1 MPGKEDVMGLMKR
14 SLAEQAY
21 LELVRGIMEGRLDGG
36 LRLTEEGLCREFGIS
51 RTPVR
56 EALRR
61 LAEEGL
67 IEALPRRG
75 YQVCRPD
82 PAAVEELFAC
92 RAMIEPLALES
103 AIARI
108 PEAKLHHWQRRLEE
122 AAPEERISVALAAD
136 VALHSL
142 IAEYCVNRC
151 LGEIAARLIRRTAP
165 FRNLRSCSVPPGD
178 GFDPVRERLELFALL
193 LRREYEPAAAALA
206 KHIRGGSSVVRR

>member
-1 MPGKEDVMGLMKR
+1 MGLMKR

-21 LELVRGIMEGRLDGG
+21 LELVRKIMEGRLDGG
-36 LRLTEEGLCREFGIS
+36 ARLTEEGLCREFGIS

-82 PAAVEELFAC
+82 PEAVEELFAC
-92 RAMIEPLALES
+92 RAMIEPLALKS
-103 AIARI
+103 AISRI
-108 PEAKLHHWQRRLEE
+108 PEAKLAGWKRRLEE
-122 AAPEERISVALAAD
+122 AAPEERIPVALAAD
-136 VALHSL
+136 ASLHSL
-142 IAEYCVNRC
+142 ITEYCTNRC

-165 FRNLRSCSVPPGD
+165 FRNLRSCSDAPGD
-178 GFDPVRERLELFALL
+178 EFDPVRERLDLFELL
-193 LRREYEPAAAALA
+193 LKRDYEPAAAKLA
-206 KHIRGGSSVVRR
+206 EHIRGGSSVVKRGTH

>member
-1 MPGKEDVMGLMKR
+1 MGLMKR

-21 LELVRGIMEGRLDGG
+21 LELVRKIMEGRLDGG
-36 LRLTEEGLCREFGIS
+36 ARLTEEGLCREFGIS

-82 PAAVEELFAC
+82 PEPVEELFAC
-92 RAMIEPLALES
+92 RAMIEPLALKS
-103 AIARI
+103 AISRI
-108 PEAKLHHWQRRLEE
+108 PEAKLAGWKRRLEE
-122 AAPEERISVALAAD
+122 AAPEERIPVALAAD
-136 VALHSL
+136 ASLHSL
-142 IAEYCVNRC
+142 ITEYCTNRC

-165 FRNLRSCSVPPGD
+165 FRNLRSCSVAPGD
-178 GFDPVRERLELFALL
+178 EFDPVRERLDLFELL
-193 LRREYEPAAAALA
+193 LKRDYEPAAAKLA
-206 KHIRGGSSVVRR
+206 EHIRGGSSVVKRGTH

>member
-1 MPGKEDVMGLMKR
+1 MGLMKR

-21 LELVRGIMEGRLDGG
+21 LELVRKIMEGRLDGG
-36 LRLTEEGLCREFGIS
+36 ARLTEEGLCREFGIS

-82 PAAVEELFAC
+82 PEAVEELFAC
-92 RAMIEPLALES
+92 RAMIEPLALKS
-103 AIARI
+103 AISRI
-108 PEAKLHHWQRRLEE
+108 PEAKLAGWKRRLEE
-122 AAPEERISVALAAD
+122 AAPEERIPVALAAD
-136 VALHSL
+136 ASLHSL
-142 IAEYCVNRC
+142 ITEYCTNRC

-165 FRNLRSCSVPPGD
+165 FRNLRSCSVAPGD
-178 GFDPVRERLELFALL
+178 KFDPVRERLDLFELL
-193 LRREYEPAAAALA
+193 LKRDYEPAAAKLA
-206 KHIRGGSSVVRR
+206 EHIRGGSSVVKRGTH

>member
-1 MPGKEDVMGLMKR
+1 MGLMKR

-21 LELVRGIMEGRLDGG
+21 LELVRKIMEGRLDGG
-36 LRLTEEGLCREFGIS
+36 ARLTEEGLCREFGIS

-82 PAAVEELFAC
+82 PEAVEELFAC
-92 RAMIEPLALES
+92 RAMIEPLALKS
-103 AIARI
+103 AISRI
-108 PEAKLHHWQRRLEE
+108 PEAKLAGWKRRLEE
-122 AAPEERISVALAAD
+122 AAPEERIPVALAAD
-136 VALHSL
+136 ASLHSL
-142 IAEYCVNRC
+142 ITEYCTNRF

-165 FRNLRSCSVPPGD
+165 FRNLRSCSVAPGD
-178 GFDPVRERLELFALL
+178 EFDPVRERLDLFELL
-193 LRREYEPAAAALA
+193 LKRDYEPAAAKLA
-206 KHIRGGSSVVRR
+206 EHIRGGSSVVKRGTH

>member
-1 MPGKEDVMGLMKR
+1 MGLMKR

-21 LELVRGIMEGRLDGG
+21 LELVRKIMEGRLDGG
-36 LRLTEEGLCREFGIS
+36 ARLTEEGLCREFGIS

-82 PAAVEELFAC
+82 PEAVEELFAC
-92 RAMIEPLALES
+92 RAMIEPLALKS
-103 AIARI
+103 AISRI
-108 PEAKLHHWQRRLEE
+108 PEAKLAGWKRRLEE
-122 AAPEERISVALAAD
+122 AAPEERIPVALAAD
-136 VALHSL
+136 ASLHSL
-142 IAEYCVNRC
+142 ITEYCTNRC

-165 FRNLRSCSVPPGD
+165 FRNLRSCSVAPGD
-178 GFDPVRERLELFALL
+178 EFDPVRERLDLFELL
-193 LRREYEPAAAALA
+193 LKRDYEPAAAKLA
-206 KHIRGGSSVVRR
+206 EHIRGGSSVVKLGTH

>member
-1 MPGKEDVMGLMKR
+1 MGLMKR

-21 LELVRGIMEGRLDGG
+21 LELVRKIMEGRLDGG
-36 LRLTEEGLCREFGIS
+36 ARLTEEGLCREFGIS

-82 PAAVEELFAC
+82 PEAVEELFAC
-92 RAMIEPLALES
+92 RAMIEPLALKS
-103 AIARI
+103 AISRI
-108 PEAKLHHWQRRLEE
+108 PEAKLAGWKRRLEE
-122 AAPEERISVALAAD
+122 AAPEERIPVALAAD
-136 VALHSL
+136 ASLHSL
-142 IAEYCVNRC
+142 ITEYCTNRC

-165 FRNLRSCSVPPGD
+165 FRTLRSCSVAPGD
-178 GFDPVRERLELFALL
+178 EFDPVRERLDLFELL
-193 LRREYEPAAAALA
+193 LKRDYEPAAAKLA
-206 KHIRGGSSVVRR
+206 EHIRGGSSVVKRGTH

>member
-1 MPGKEDVMGLMKR
+1 MGLMKR

-21 LELVRGIMEGRLDGG
+21 LELVRKIMEGRLDGG
-36 LRLTEEGLCREFGIS
+36 ARLTEEGLCREFGIS

-82 PAAVEELFAC
+82 PEAVEELFAC
-92 RAMIEPLALES
+92 RAMIEPLALKS
-103 AIARI
+103 AISRI
-108 PEAKLHHWQRRLEE
+108 PEAKLAGWKRRLEE
-122 AAPEERISVALAAD
+122 AAPEERIPVALAAD
-136 VALHSL
+136 ASLHSL
-142 IAEYCVNRC
+142 ITEYCTNRC

-165 FRNLRSCSVPPGD
+165 FRNLRSCSVAPGD
-178 GFDPVRERLELFALL
+178 EFDPVRERLDLFELL
-193 LRREYEPAAAALA
+193 LKRDYEPAAAKLA
-206 KHIRGGSSVVRR
+206 EHIRGGSSVVKRGTH

>member
-1 MPGKEDVMGLMKR
+1 MGLMKR

-21 LELVRGIMEGRLDGG
+21 LELVRKIMEGRLDGG
-36 LRLTEEGLCREFGIS
+36 ARLTEEGLCREFGIS

-82 PAAVEELFAC
+82 PEAVEELFAC
-92 RAMIEPLALES
+92 RAMIEPLALKS
-103 AIARI
+103 AISRI
-108 PEAKLHHWQRRLEE
+108 PEAKLAGWKRRLEE
-122 AAPEERISVALAAD
+122 AAPEERIPVALAAD
-136 VALHSL
+136 ASLHSL
-142 IAEYCVNRC
+142 ITEYCTNRC

-165 FRNLRSCSVPPGD
+165 FRNLRSCSVAPGD
-178 GFDPVRERLELFALL
+178 EFDPVRERLDLFELL
-193 LRREYEPAAAALA
+193 LKRDCEPAAAKLA
-206 KHIRGGSSVVRR
+206 EHIRGGSSVVKRGTH

>member
-1 MPGKEDVMGLMKR
+1 MGLMKR

-21 LELVRGIMEGRLDGG
+21 LELVRKIMEGRLDGG
-36 LRLTEEGLCREFGIS
+36 ARLTEEGLCREFGIS

-82 PAAVEELFAC
+82 PEAVEELFTC
-92 RAMIEPLALES
+92 RAMIEPLALKS
-103 AIARI
+103 AISRI
-108 PEAKLHHWQRRLEE
+108 PEAKLAGWKRRLEE
-122 AAPEERISVALAAD
+122 AAPEERIPVALAAD
-136 VALHSL
+136 ASLHSL
-142 IAEYCVNRC
+142 ITEYCTNRC

-165 FRNLRSCSVPPGD
+165 FRNLRSCSVAPGD
-178 GFDPVRERLELFALL
+178 EFDPVRERLDLFELL
-193 LRREYEPAAAALA
+193 LKRDYEPAAAKLA
-206 KHIRGGSSVVRR
+206 EHIRGGSSVVKRGTH

>member
-1 MPGKEDVMGLMKR
+1 MGLMKR

-21 LELVRGIMEGRLDGG
+21 LELVRKIMEGRLDGG
-36 LRLTEEGLCREFGIS
+36 ARLTEEGLCREFGIS

-82 PAAVEELFAC
+82 PEAVEELFAC
-92 RAMIEPLALES
+92 RAMIEPLALKS
-103 AIARI
+103 AISRI
-108 PEAKLHHWQRRLEE
+108 PEAKLAGWKRRLEE
-122 AAPEERISVALAAD
+122 AAPEERIPVALAA
-136 VALHSL
+136 AASLHSL
-142 IAEYCVNRC
+142 ITEYCTNRC

-165 FRNLRSCSVPPGD
+165 FRNLRSCSVAPGD
-178 GFDPVRERLELFALL
+178 EFDPVRERLDLFELL
-193 LRREYEPAAAALA
+193 LKRDYEPAAAKLA
-206 KHIRGGSSVVRR
+206 EHIRGGSSVVKRGTH

>member
-1 MPGKEDVMGLMKR
+1 MGLMKR

-21 LELVRGIMEGRLDGG
+21 LELVRKIMEGRLDGG
-36 LRLTEEGLCREFGIS
+36 ARLTEEGLCREFGIS

-82 PAAVEELFAC
+82 PEAVEELFAC
-92 RAMIEPLALES
+92 RAMIEPLALKS
-103 AIARI
+103 AISRI
-108 PEAKLHHWQRRLEE
+108 PEAKLAGWKRRLEE
-122 AAPEERISVALAAD
+122 AAPEERIPVALAAD
-136 VALHSL
+136 ASLHSL
-142 IAEYCVNRC
+142 ITEYCTNRC

-165 FRNLRSCSVPPGD
+165 FRNLRSCSVAPGD
-178 GFDPVRERLELFALL
+178 EFDPVRERLDLFELL
-193 LRREYEPAAAALA
+193 LKRDYEPAAAKLA
-206 KHIRGGSSVVRR
+206 EHNRGGSSVVKRGTH

>member
-1 MPGKEDVMGLMKR
+1 MGLMKR

-21 LELVRGIMEGRLDGG
+21 LELVRKIMEGRLDGG
-36 LRLTEEGLCREFGIS
+36 ARLTEEGLCREFGIS

-82 PAAVEELFAC
+82 PEAVEELFAC
-92 RAMIEPLALES
+92 RAMIEPLALKS
-103 AIARI
+103 AISRI
-108 PEAKLHHWQRRLEE
+108 PEAKLAGWKRRLEE
-122 AAPEERISVALAAD
+122 AAPEERIPVALAAD
-136 VALHSL
+136 ASLHSL
-142 IAEYCVNRC
+142 ITEYCTNRC

-165 FRNLRSCSVPPGD
+165 FRNLRSCSVAPGD
-178 GFDPVRERLELFALL
+178 EFDPVRERLDLFELL
-193 LRREYEPAAAALA
+193 LKRDYEPAAAKLA
-206 KHIRGGSSVVRR
+206 EHIRGGSSVVRR

>member
-1 MPGKEDVMGLMKR
+1 MGLMKR

-21 LELVRGIMEGRLDGG
+21 LELVRKIMEGRLDGG
-36 LRLTEEGLCREFGIS
+36 ARLTEEGLCREFGIS

-82 PAAVEELFAC
+82 PEAVEELFAC
-92 RAMIEPLALES
+92 RAMIEPLALKS
-103 AIARI
+103 AISRI
-108 PEAKLHHWQRRLEE
+108 PEAKLAGWKRRLEE
-122 AAPEERISVALAAD
+122 AAPEERIPVALAAD
-136 VALHSL
+136 ASLHSL
-142 IAEYCVNRC
+142 ITEYCTNRC

-165 FRNLRSCSVPPGD
+165 FRNLRSCCVAPGD
-178 GFDPVRERLELFALL
+178 EFDPVRERLDLFELL
-193 LRREYEPAAAALA
+193 LKRDYEPAAAKLA
-206 KHIRGGSSVVRR
+206 EHIRGGSSVVKRGTH

>member
-1 MPGKEDVMGLMKR
+1 MGLMKR

-21 LELVRGIMEGRLDGG
+21 LELVRQIMDGRLDGG
-36 LRLTEEGLCREFGIS
+36 VRLTEEGLSREFGIS

-67 IEALPRRG
+67 IESLPRRG

-82 PAAVEELFAC
+82 PEAVEELFAC

-103 AIARI
+103 AISRI
-108 PEAKLHHWQRRLEE
+108 PEAKLAGWKRRLEE

-136 VALHSL
+136 AALHSL
-142 IAEYCVNRC
+142 ITEYCTNRC

-165 FRNLRSCSVPPGD
+165 FRNLRSCSAAPGD
-178 GFDPVRERLELFALL
+178 DFDPVRERLELFELL
-193 LRREYEPAAAALA
+193 LKRDYGPAAAKLA
-206 KHIRGGSSVVRR
+206 EHIRGGSSVVRRGAL

>member
-1 MPGKEDVMGLMKR
+1 MGLMKR

-21 LELVRGIMEGRLDGG
+21 LELVRKIMEGRLDGG
-36 LRLTEEGLCREFGIS
+36 ARLIEEGLCREFGIS

-82 PAAVEELFAC
+82 PEAVEELFAC
-92 RAMIEPLALES
+92 RAMIEPLALKS
-103 AIARI
+103 AISRI
-108 PEAKLHHWQRRLEE
+108 PEAKLAGWKRRLEE
-122 AAPEERISVALAAD
+122 AAPEERIPVALAAD
-136 VALHSL
+136 ASLHSL
-142 IAEYCVNRC
+142 ITEYCTNRC

-165 FRNLRSCSVPPGD
+165 FRNLRSCSVAPGD
-178 GFDPVRERLELFALL
+178 EFDPVRERLDLFELL
-193 LRREYEPAAAALA
+193 LKRDYEPAAAKLA
-206 KHIRGGSSVVRR
+206 EHIRGGSSVVKRGTH